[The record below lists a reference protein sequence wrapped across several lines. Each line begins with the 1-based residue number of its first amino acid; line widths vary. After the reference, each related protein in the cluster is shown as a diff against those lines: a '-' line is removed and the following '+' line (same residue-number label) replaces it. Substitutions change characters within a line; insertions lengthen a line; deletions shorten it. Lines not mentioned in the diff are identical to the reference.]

1 MSCGG
6 GVWRGGRSSSGG
18 GPFVRSRFWRSFDS
32 TGNGQR
38 ATGDGGRQ
46 GTHPRRAHT
55 HRVRVE
61 GIKVLGVLRYVGYV
75 CMYLYGCWDVLY
87 FYVLCMDVCMYV
99 WMDGVWMDYVWM
111 YGCMGITSSRAQN
124 NDQKVEE

>member
-1 MSCGG
+1 MVVVFGEAGARRVVVGG
-6 GVWRGGRSSSGG
+6 LVDFGG

-32 TGNGQR
+32 TGH
-38 ATGDGGRQ
+38 GGRQ

-87 FYVLCMDVCMYV
+87 FYVLCMDV
-99 WMDGVWMDYVWM
+99 WM
-111 YGCMGITSSRAQN
+111 YGHHKQPRA
-124 NDQKVEE
+124 E